1 MLQALDADAVRRWA
15 AAVVRALDADREA
28 IDRINVFPVADGD
41 TGTNLLHTMRSALD
55 ALVRDPA
62 DAVGAAVSALA
73 KGAVAGARG
82 NSGVILSQVLRGLA
96 ESWEGARTVSGAAL
110 RSALRRADEL
120 ATAAVSKPAAGT
132 VLSVLTAAADAAEE
146 CGSDLL
152 DEVATAAVK
161 AAAQALA
168 DTPRQLA
175 VLAERGVV
183 DAGGRGLL
191 VLLDA
196 LATVVAERVERDVDH
211 DLPPMSATKAALVH
225 ESSGFAYEVMYLL
238 DGLADEQALRDRLA
252 ELGDS
257 VVVAGDGHGLWS
269 VHVHCDDIG
278 AAIEVGI
285 ENGRPHRISVTRFAD
300 QKARFERDRAVVAVV
315 AGDGVAEL
323 FRAEGAIVLERQQ
336 GWEPA
341 VDDLLEVLAQT
352 GAAQVVVLPND
363 IALAGLVSEAAE
375 LAEAD
380 GRDVVLVP
388 TASPVQGLAALAV
401 HDPSR
406 RSGDDVVAMAEAA
419 AATRRGELVIAQRE
433 AMTWVG
439 RCQPGDALGLIDG
452 EVVLIEPAPADLVAT
467 ACRLVDRMLD
477 AGGELVTV
485 FDGADAPAGL
495 GDELGRHL
503 RLSHPEVELTGYSG
517 GQNESVAL
525 IGVE

>member
-1 MLQALDADAVRRWA
+1 VLLALDAEAVRRWA
-15 AAVVRALDADREA
+15 AAGVRALDADREA
-28 IDRINVFPVADGD
+28 IDRINVYPVADGD

-55 ALVRDPA
+55 ALVADPA

-96 ESWEGARTVSGAAL
+96 ESWAGARTVTGTAL
-110 RSALRRADEL
+110 RIALRRADEL
-120 ATAAVSKPAAGT
+120 ATAAVSKPVAGT
-132 VLSVLTAAADAAEE
+132 VLTVLAAAADAAED

-152 DEVATAAVK
+152 EDVAGAAVK

-191 VLLDA
+191 LLLDA
-196 LATVVAERVERDVDH
+196 LANVVAERVDSDIDH
-211 DLPPMSATKAALVH
+211 DLVPLAAPQAALVH
-225 ESSGFAYEVMYLL
+225 ESSGFEYEVMYLL
-238 DGLADEQALRDRLA
+238 DGLADERALRDRLA
-252 ELGDS
+252 RLGDS

-269 VHVHCDDIG
+269 VHVHCDDVG

-285 ENGRPHRISVTRFAD
+285 ENGRPHRITVTRFAD
-300 QKARFERDRAVVAVV
+300 QKARFARDRAVVAVV
-315 AGDGVAEL
+315 AGGEAAEL
-323 FRAEGAIVLERQQ
+323 FRAEGATVLERRPDR
-336 GWEPA
+336 EPSVA
-341 VDDLLEVLAQT
+341 DLLDVFAET

-363 IALAGLVSEAAE
+363 IGLADLVAAAAE
-375 LAEAD
+375 RD
-380 GRDVVLVP
+380 GRDVVVVP
-388 TASPVQGLAALAV
+388 TVSPVQGLAALAV

-419 AATRRGELVIAQRE
+419 AATRRGELVIAKRE
-433 AMTWVG
+433 AITWVG
-439 RCQPGDALGLIDG
+439 HCQPGDALGLIDG
-452 EVVLIEPAPADLVAT
+452 EVVLIEPGPADLVAA

-485 FDGADAPAGL
+485 FAGADAPAEL
-495 GDELGRHL
+495 AAELGRHL
-503 RLSHPEVELTGYSG
+503 RLSHPEAELVGYAG
-517 GQNESVAL
+517 GQPETVAL
-525 IGVE
+525 VGVE